1 MVSENIPVG
10 QLGCMGAGGAICT
23 YYYLH
28 DGLGSTMALVD
39 STGAVKNTYSY
50 DPWGNSTGVTGNAP
64 NPFRYVG
71 AMLDSTGL
79 RKMGER
85 YYDPSIGRFTQLDP
99 AGGRYGYVDGN
110 PVNFVDPSGLGKH
123 HKKAKK
129 HKPKSVVFL
138 PPTATPTP
146 YIPMFPTY
154 YPTPPPGPQEHAP
167 TPPPNEYAAPR
178 FDYRTSICATYGLT
192 LDKADAEGLDRPPP
206 SSTTDLFGLGVFE
219 ELFYP
224 YYCVGH

>member
-138 PPTATPTP
+138 PPTATPTS

-154 YPTPPPGPQEHAP
+154 YPTSPPGPQEHAP
-167 TPPPNEYAAPR
+167 TPPQTNMPPRALTTERRSAP
-178 FDYRTSICATYGLT
+178 LT
-192 LDKADAEGLDRPPP
+192 GSPWIKQMRRDWTGRRHPPQL
-206 SSTTDLFGLGVFE
+206 TFLV
-219 ELFYP
+219 
-224 YYCVGH
+224 